1 MFFEKKAVNVH
12 VFFVLR
18 EIIAI
23 FALKLTEACLHG
35 TVK

>member
-1 MFFEKKAVNVH
+1 MFFEKEAVNVH
-12 VFFVLR
+12 VFFFLR

-23 FALKLTEACLHG
+23 FALKLTDACLHG

>member
-12 VFFVLR
+12 VFFFLR
-18 EIIAI
+18 KIIAI
-23 FALKLTEACLHG
+23 FALKLTDACLHG

>member
-1 MFFEKKAVNVH
+1 MFFYKKAVNVH
-12 VFFVLR
+12 VFFFLR

-23 FALKLTEACLHG
+23 FALKLTDACLHG